1 LVSEHRDLIITLD
14 SHDTGYSL
22 TSSSFSI
29 PFRGIEKHFGY
40 DKELSFDINVHDLY
54 DFRVSECQT
63 MTLKADLNV
72 KVYVHLDDRVELAAE
87 WDLTH
92 AEASFTVTMDDM
104 NIKAHIT
111 KVFFD

>member
-1 LVSEHRDLIITLD
+1 MVSEHRDLIITLD

-63 MTLKADLNV
+63 MTLKANLNV